1 MKIEDEL
8 REYADDDEGEVY
20 EMCRRA
26 ADALA
31 ALRAENGRLR
41 DNLASKTAER
51 DVALGAL
58 AEQEER
64 AERAESQL
72 AAAQAVLA
80 AAHDALTEIALA
92 GMSLPMVCGDDEET
106 KNRFHARRAWEF
118 IGIAARAKTEI
129 DAARAERDAA
139 DRKAEQW
146 ADECDRANHALAA
159 AQSVIAAA
167 DTQLSRVL
175 HEMAGAVSLCWEP
188 KPTGV
193 FNSTQACEFVAA
205 AIAELRAILHS
216 DAARAG
222 GGK

>member
-1 MKIEDEL
+1 MATVDSL
-8 REYADDDEGEVY
+8 RERLRRSSKANAGTGVGMFADEVL
-20 EMCRRA
+20 A
-26 ADALA
+26 ALA

-64 AERAESQL
+64 AERAEAQL

-129 DAARAERDAA
+129 DAARAA
-139 DRKAEQW
+139 
-146 ADECDRANHALAA
+146 
-159 AQSVIAAA
+159 
-167 DTQLSRVL
+167 
-175 HEMAGAVSLCWEP
+175 
-188 KPTGV
+188 
-193 FNSTQACEFVAA
+193 
-205 AIAELRAILHS
+205 
-216 DAARAG
+216 AG

>member
-31 ALRAENGRLR
+31 ALRAER
-41 DNLASKTAER
+41 DKLLAQLPDSMTNCSIVFKECEKGHGWLTATNWVQHECPTC
-51 DVALGAL
+51 AT
-58 AEQEER
+58 ER
-64 AERAESQL
+64 AERDL
-72 AAAQAVLA
+72 AAAQAALA

-129 DAARAERDAA
+129 DAARAA
-139 DRKAEQW
+139 
-146 ADECDRANHALAA
+146 
-159 AQSVIAAA
+159 
-167 DTQLSRVL
+167 
-175 HEMAGAVSLCWEP
+175 
-188 KPTGV
+188 
-193 FNSTQACEFVAA
+193 
-205 AIAELRAILHS
+205 
-216 DAARAG
+216 AG